1 MTDPVID
8 VPPRPRLKHVMTAT
22 AFALVQMRTAWRSY
36 FTALAAHRRA
46 VIDRERRHGWGA

>member
-1 MTDPVID
+1 VTDPVID